1 MNYLQT
7 VKDNSV
13 YFIICVL
20 FHITFTFIF
29 IGLRNLY
36 SDKQTLIKT
45 KNTLVIL
52 WQPIYSEVKPELS
65 APGM

>member
-13 YFIICVL
+13 YFIIRVL
-20 FHITFTFIF
+20 FHITFTFIL

-36 SDKQTLIKT
+36 SDKQTLSKT

-52 WQPIYSEVKPELS
+52 
-65 APGM
+65 